1 MRGTEAPRDGRC
13 TAATAEATAA
23 ITYSGQSAGCGCS
36 ALITSTPGGSPGRP
50 RTSAASGCGPAGP
63 PARRAVQ
70 AEHHQRQQLGR
81 PEQPYLED
89 RAGELLGLHE
99 QGHLGGQRAEQ
110 RDGAAD
116 VQQPEGPR
124 GPQRCQIGLEQA
136 HRGRPTG
143 LTGPARGQA
152 ASGPAGPRNGVRR
165 RWGYSRHWG
174 RSQLIN
180 SHSTRTCPASTA
192 APARRG
198 ELTRDPQTHLY
209 RITIVGP
216 TLLRTMSSA
225 NPV

>member
-23 ITYSGQSAGCGCS
+23 ITCSGQSAGCGCS
-36 ALITSTPGGSPGRP
+36 ALITSTPGS
-50 RTSAASGCGPAGP
+50 SPAGLA
-63 PARRAVQ
+63 PAQQAAAVQPVRQHAAVQ

-81 PEQPYLED
+81 PEQPYLEG